1 MRRLHLAVAIITV
14 IGFLIT
20 GQFMR
25 HHTPPMAALTAAGRL
40 MYRSRHIYI
49 LSAGLVNLMLGVYFQ
64 PRAKGWRRG
73 VQTAGSAL
81 LMAAPVLLMLA
92 FKIETGQGFYEAG
105 WWSHA
110 GLYALFGGSMLHL
123 IGARNFA
130 A

>member
-1 MRRLHLAVAIITV
+1 MGFTTV
-14 IGFLIT
+14 IAFLIT

-25 HHTPPMAALTAAGRL
+25 HHSPPMAALTAATRL

-49 LSAGLVNLMLGVYFQ
+49 LAAGLLNLMLGVYFQ
-64 PRAKGWRRG
+64 PCAKGRRRG
-73 VQTAGSAL
+73 AQIAGSAL
-81 LMAAPVLLMLA
+81 LIAAPVFLMLA
-92 FKIETGQGFYEAG
+92 FVIEPGQGFYEAG

>member
-1 MRRLHLAVAIITV
+1 
-14 IGFLIT
+14 
-20 GQFMR
+20 
-25 HHTPPMAALTAAGRL
+25 MAALTAATRL

-49 LSAGLVNLMLGVYFQ
+49 LAAGLLNLMLGVYFQ
-64 PRAKGWRRG
+64 PRAKGRRRG
-73 VQTAGSAL
+73 AQIAGSAL
-81 LMAAPVLLMLA
+81 LIAAPAFLMLA
-92 FKIETGQGFYEAG
+92 FVIEPGQGFYEAG